1 VAGRQIV
8 HVSAARK
15 PLLEVVAR
23 GSFLALPGGVQAVHA
38 SLDPGASVTAT
49 DVELGIAPH
58 VAHLTVLAGS
68 TNWQSRSGQ
77 DDLRLSLAAG

>member
-1 VAGRQIV
+1 VAGRQSV

-15 PLLEVVAR
+15 PLSEVVAR
-23 GSFLALPGGVQAVHA
+23 GSFLALPGGVQLAYA
-38 SLDPGASVTAT
+38 SLDPGASSTAT
-49 DVELGIAPH
+49 DVELGSAPH